1 LRRIAVLAVVGV
13 VLLILVVAQ
22 IVLPGV
28 AAQELRNNL
37 EQSGTVLE
45 VKVSSFPAIKL
56 LWHRAD
62 TVVVRMGRYRA
73 PVSRLGQTLGGAGD
87 AASLDA
93 SAQELILGP
102 ITLRNAT
109 LRKRGSDLVGSATVT
124 EADLRSA
131 VFFLQNVEPIASE
144 NGSLTLRGKA
154 SVLGL
159 TATVDATVAAQDG
172 ALVVAPNV
180 PFGGIATLTLF
191 NDPHIKV
198 HSVSAT
204 NVTGGFRVT
213 ADATVS

>member
-1 LRRIAVLAVVGV
+1 MRRIAVLAVVGV

-22 IVLPGV
+22 LVLPGV

-45 VKVSSFPAIKL
+45 IKVSSFPAIKL

-62 TVVVRMGRYRA
+62 SVVVRMGRYRA

-93 SAQELILGP
+93 SVQELDLGP

-131 VFFLQNVEPIASE
+131 VFFLQNVEPIASG

-154 SVLGL
+154 SILGL

-180 PFGGIATLTLF
+180 PFGGIATLTVF
-191 NDPHIKV
+191 SDPHIKV
-198 HSVSAT
+198 QSVSAT
-204 NVTGGFRVT
+204 NVAGGFRVS